1 MEEEGKGES
10 REEENRRKEENR
22 WRSRKATQRVKFIV
36 RDIYITVIIASD

>member
-1 MEEEGKGES
+1 MEEGKGQS

-22 WRSRKATQRVKFIV
+22 WHSKKATQRRVKFIV